1 MTSRPADLALLA
13 VALDQA
19 ADLLGRVGDD
29 QLASPTPCT
38 DWSVSELV
46 DHLVNAPSVFTTIMR
61 GEEPDWGAAPPHVGS
76 DREQRF
82 RAAGDELV
90 AAWRLRPAD
99 RATSAS
105 PLDWQLAE
113 LAVHTWDLAT
123 ALDEPTDDLDPRRGR
138 ARPRL
143 HAGRVSRAEN
153 RGPVFAPEQ
162 PAPPDADR
170 LRADRGVRRPRGL
183 SRPNRLRTAGNRLA
197 PPH

>member
-1 MTSRPADLALLA
+1 MTSQPADLALLT

-29 QLASPTPCT
+29 QLESPTPCT

-46 DHLVNAPSVFTTIMR
+46 DHLVHAPTVFTTIMR
-61 GEEPDWGAAPPHVGS
+61 GEEPDWGAAPPRAGS

-90 AAWRLRPAD
+90 AAWGSAGD
-99 RATSAS
+99 GDEAS

-123 ALDEPTDDLDPRRGR
+123 ALDQPTGDLAPDVAQRGLAFMR
-138 ARPRL
+138 QGLTP
-143 HAGRVSRAEN
+143 EN

-162 PAPPDADR
+162 PAPTDADPYAR
-170 LRADRGVRRPRGL
+170 IAAYAG
-183 SRPNRLRTAGNRLA
+183 RTV
-197 PPH
+197 